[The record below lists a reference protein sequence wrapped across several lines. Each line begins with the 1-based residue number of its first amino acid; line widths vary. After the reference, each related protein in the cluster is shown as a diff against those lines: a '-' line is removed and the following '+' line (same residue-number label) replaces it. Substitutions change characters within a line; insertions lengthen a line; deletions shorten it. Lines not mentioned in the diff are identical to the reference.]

1 MTKWTKLAD
10 LSIKLNTKTKS
21 FLTVVPSARPYISLQ
36 EAIYDFTVGHEF
48 TVVDQSSPL
57 NGCRVTICDKHILT
71 KTYGVSHLNIRFNP
85 GMAPVEVSL

>member
-1 MTKWTKLAD
+1 
-10 LSIKLNTKTKS
+10 
-21 FLTVVPSARPYISLQ
+21 
-36 EAIYDFTVGHEF
+36 VGHEF